1 MNQYAKFAVAAIAAG
16 LVALQTAL
24 TDGTVTSAEW
34 VTIAIAVVGALG
46 VWIVPNA
53 DPPLPEMPGKHELK
67 EDVR

>member
-46 VWIVPNA
+46 VWIVPN